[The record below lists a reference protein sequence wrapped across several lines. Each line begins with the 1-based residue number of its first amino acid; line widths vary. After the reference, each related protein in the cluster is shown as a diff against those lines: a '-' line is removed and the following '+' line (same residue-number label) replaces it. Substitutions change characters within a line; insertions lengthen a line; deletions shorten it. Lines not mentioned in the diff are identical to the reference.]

1 MHEIKKEELRRTGLL
16 IREDAFHKHKETRFS
31 DDLLSNFMLWIFDKK
46 DIQTIAL
53 YFPVNSEFKT
63 LQLMK
68 ALFLYGRK
76 ICLPIVVKQSL
87 PLIFKEW
94 TPETEMIAGSFKIP
108 IPLTGNELIP
118 DLIIS
123 PLISY
128 DKRGTRLGY
137 GGGFYDRT
145 VAHLRKKR
153 NVLYLGIAFPEQKSY
168 LNIPREDHDM
178 ALDGIIGPFG
188 VENFA

>member
-1 MHEIKKEELRRTGLL
+1 MLV
-16 IREDAFHKHKETRFS
+16 RENAFNKHKKTSFS

-53 YFPVNSEFKT
+53 YFPINSEFKT

-68 ALFLYGRK
+68 ALFLEGRK
-76 ICLPIVVKQSL
+76 ICLPVVIKQSL

-94 TPETEMIAGSFKIP
+94 TPETEMKTGHLKIP
-108 IPLTGNELIP
+108 VPLTDKELVP

-123 PLISY
+123 PLLSY
-128 DKRGTRLGY
+128 DKQGVRLGY

-145 VAHLRKKR
+145 VADLRKKR
-153 NVLYLGIAFPEQKSY
+153 TVLYLGIAFTEQKSY
-168 LNIPREDHDM
+168 LNIPKEDHDIV
-178 ALDGIIGPFG
+178 LDGIIDSFG
-188 VENFA
+188 VHNFV

>member
-1 MHEIKKEELRRTGLL
+1 LCKIKKEELRRIGLL
-16 IREDAFHKHKETRFS
+16 VRENAFQKHKKTSFS
-31 DDLLSNFMLWIFDKK
+31 DDLLSNFMLWIFDRK

-53 YFPVNSEFKT
+53 YFPINSEFKT

-68 ALFLYGRK
+68 ALFFDGRK
-76 ICLPIVVKQSL
+76 ICLPIVVKKSL

-94 TPETEMIAGSFKIP
+94 TPEIEMIRSSFKIP
-108 IPLTGNELIP
+108 IPQTGKELIP

-123 PLISY
+123 PLLSY
-128 DKRGTRLGY
+128 DKRGVRLGY

-153 NVLYLGIAFPEQKSY
+153 TVLYLGIAFPEQKSY
-168 LNIPREDHDM
+168 VNIPKEDHDII
-178 ALDGIIGPFG
+178 LDGVIGSFG
-188 VENFA
+188 VQIFY